1 MSIYLSNERRLSWLL
16 TGEALFFAFEPLNEA
31 GKQYFEG
38 NRCAQYHE
46 EMRNICYNCQSNYMY
61 IHRTT
66 SLHEPCI
73 AGNDEGDTTL
83 SWMLFCS

>member
-38 NRCAQYHE
+38 NRCTQYHE
-46 EMRNICYNCQSNYMY
+46 EMMREIPPCHGCFSVAE
-61 IHRTT
+61 
-66 SLHEPCI
+66 LHSYHTAE
-73 AGNDEGDTTL
+73 TK
-83 SWMLFCS
+83 

>member
-38 NRCAQYHE
+38 NRCAQYE
-46 EMRNICYNCQSNYMY
+46 VKKNI
-61 IHRTT
+61 IKR
-66 SLHEPCI
+66 EF
-73 AGNDEGDTTL
+73 
-83 SWMLFCS
+83 SWVDLRINSWKLK